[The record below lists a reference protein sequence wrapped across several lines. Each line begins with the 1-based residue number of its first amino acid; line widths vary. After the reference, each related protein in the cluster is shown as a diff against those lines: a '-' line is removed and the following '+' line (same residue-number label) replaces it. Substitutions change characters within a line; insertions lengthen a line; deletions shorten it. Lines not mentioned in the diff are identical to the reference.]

1 MFCTKCGA
9 KNEDMATF
17 CTSCGAPLR
26 KADSTQNT
34 GNQQGQSAT
43 QQPYTQPVQPT
54 AQQPYTQQVQP
65 GGQQPYTQQVQ
76 LGTQQAYG
84 QQPYTQQVQPGTQQP
99 YTQHVQPGT
108 QQPYAQQVPPYAA
121 QTTSLPPKK
130 RNLGKILGLS
140 IGIPVGVIAS
150 IVFLVIAVN
159 KLNPTP
165 THNPVNGYSAGIGG
179 GSSSHNGNQNS
190 GNSQNN
196 SGGTDSGNSGYNSGS
211 NGNTSSANTD
221 NYEPADPEENVYSEE
236 NATRTLM
243 IYMVGSDLETENG
256 YASGDIA
263 EICDAHLPDNV
274 NIVLECGGAK
284 EWFDYNIPDG
294 EVTRFKVENGELVKL
309 EELGHVSMTT
319 QGQLADFIKFSKARF
334 PANNYTLILWNHGGG
349 IPVGF
354 GCDELGD
361 YYDTMCDYEI
371 RAELKEANV
380 KFDAVLFDA
389 CNMCTLEMARA
400 LDGYADY
407 MVGAESYVNG
417 TGMYYT
423 SWLSSLDGDPRAFSE
438 KIVQDYMNQNKIN
451 GLIGSMSVIRL
462 DYIDG
467 VYEAYVNY
475 LAEANEALSY
485 GDYSTYYQARGNCG
499 YYESND
505 SVDLITLATSY
516 NNEYSTPLM
525 NAVVNA
531 VVYTESDFVYG
542 HGLMAY
548 SPYESYYNY
557 DEGRQSFVEL
567 GYDQDVMDFYD
578 NFISRELAYFEEDN
592 STYYDS
598 EWYYDDYA
606 DEAAAVSEAM
616 SGYELGLYD
625 MGNYYVVDAPDDL
638 WEDIY
643 TISEVVMVDDGEKF
657 WVLGQEYS
665 WETDSY
671 GNVALVNPEYWTT
684 VNGKTATYYC
694 IDYYTDG
701 TGNWAQTGVVP
712 ILVNGNE
719 ALLYLYY
726 DNNNPDGV
734 VQGYSYYNFATDEES
749 DEIYSVSM
757 EDTLTL
763 MVQFM
768 DYDGNL
774 YYEEN
779 GDPFNAEEIR
789 INYEDATYLDDFFTA
804 YGYYEAT
811 DVYGNIYQTE
821 FVELGDYADLE

>member
-9 KNEDMATF
+9 KNDDRATF
-17 CTSCGAPLR
+17 CTSCGASLSEQKMRQAQPQQ
-26 KADSTQNT
+26 AAPQTQPQPAQT
-34 GNQQGQSAT
+34 YT
-43 QQPYTQPVQPT
+43 QQAQPVGQQAYTQQAAPQPQPQVYTQQAQPT
-54 AQQPYTQQVQP
+54 TQQVYTQQV
-65 GGQQPYTQQVQ
+65 YTQQSY
-76 LGTQQAYG
+76 A
-84 QQPYTQQVQPGTQQP
+84 QPD
-99 YTQHVQPGT
+99 
-108 QQPYAQQVPPYAA
+108 AQQVPAYAV
-121 QTTSLPPKK
+121 QTPSLPPRK

-140 IGIPVGVIAS
+140 IGIPVGVIAT
-150 IVFLVIAVN
+150 IVFLVAAVN
-159 KLNPTP
+159 NLNSTP
-165 THNPVNGYSAGIGG
+165 THNPVNGYSAGNGG
-179 GSSSHNGNQNS
+179 GSSSNSGNQIG

-196 SGGTDSGNSGYNSGS
+196 NSGNSGNSGS
-211 NGNTSSANTD
+211 NSGGNTSSSNIG
-221 NYEPADPEENVYSEE
+221 NYEPANPDENIYSAD

-243 IYMVGSDLETENG
+243 IYIVGSDLETENG
-256 YASGDIA
+256 YASSDIA
-263 EICDAHLPDNV
+263 EICDADLPDNV
-274 NIVLECGGAK
+274 NIILECGGSK
-284 EWFDYNIPDG
+284 QWDNSRIPDG
-294 EVTRFKVENGELVKL
+294 EVTRFKVENGDIVKL
-309 EELGHVSMTT
+309 EELGRVSMTT
-319 QGQLADFIKFSKARF
+319 KGQLADFIKYSRDNY

-438 KIVQDYMNQNKIN
+438 KIVQDYMDQNKIN

-475 LAEANEALSY
+475 LAEANDAMNY

-548 SPYESYYNY
+548 SPYESYYYY

-578 NFISRELAYFEEDN
+578 NFISRELAFFEDDYSDYEYSD
-592 STYYDS
+592 
-598 EWYYDDYA
+598 WYYDDYNE
-606 DEAAAVSEAM
+606 EAAAVSETT
-616 SGYELGLYD
+616 SDYEFSLYD
-625 MGNYYVVDAPDDL
+625 MGNYYVVDAPDAMWD
-638 WEDIY
+638 DIY
-643 TISEVVMVDDGEKF
+643 TMSEVVMVDDGERY

-671 GNVALVNPEYWTT
+671 GNIALVNPEKWTT
-684 VNGKTATYYC
+684 INGKTATYYC
-694 IDYYTDG
+694 IDYYSDG
-701 TGNWAQTGVVP
+701 NGSWAQTGIVP
-712 ILVNGNE
+712 IKVNGQE
-719 ALLYLYY
+719 AVLYLYY
-726 DNNNPDGV
+726 DNNNPAGV
-734 VQGYSYYNFATDEES
+734 VQGYSYYNFDTDEED

-757 EDTLTL
+757 DDTIVL

-768 DYDGNL
+768 DYDGNV

-779 GDPFNAEEIR
+779 GNPFNAEEIY
-789 INYEDATYLDDFFTA
+789 IDYEDSTYLDEFFTT

-811 DVYGNIYQTE
+811 DVYGNIYQTD
-821 FVELGDYADLE
+821 FVELGNYADLE